1 MKTYERVFSRC
12 KRQVVGHCE
21 YVKQKNIDSIRKAL
35 KEIKKE
41 LQDG

>member
-21 YVKQKNIDSIRKAL
+21 YVKQKHIDSIRKAL